1 MTAKRIIIATGWVA
15 LVLALGACDDTR
27 KILGMDK
34 RPPDEFS
41 VYSRAPLSLPPN
53 FDLRPP
59 APGEARPQE
68 TMPSTEAEQALRGRR
83 PGLIEEQPA
92 PEGSSDGVRA
102 LLRQTGGLT
111 VQPNIRVVVNE
122 EAAALA
128 QETERVTDKILFW
141 RKPEPEGVVVNA
153 EKENQR
159 IRDNQALGKPVNEG
173 ETPVIQRKKRGL
185 F

>member
-1 MTAKRIIIATGWVA
+1 MA
-15 LVLALGACDDTR
+15 LALALGACADTR
-27 KILGMDK
+27 KILGLDK
-34 RPPDEFS
+34 RPPDEFT

-68 TMPSTEAEQALRGRR
+68 NAPTLEAEQALRGRR
-83 PGLIEEQPA
+83 PGAVEEQPA
-92 PEGSSDGVRA
+92 PEGSSAGVRA

-111 VQPNIRVVVNE
+111 ALPNIRSVVNE

-128 QETERVTDKILFW
+128 QENERITDKILFW
-141 RKPEPEGVVVNA
+141 RTPEPEGTVVNA

-159 IRDNQALGKPVNEG
+159 IRENQALGKSVVDG
-173 ETPVIQRKKRGL
+173 DTPIIQRKKRGL